1 MSKSSYKR
9 MWELITTQVSY
20 HVTSHMLRHT
30 FCTALHEAGIDLRT
44 AQYLMGHS
52 DIRMTAK
59 IYTHIEDKTIEMA
72 DEKIQKLFASQ
83 SSSQSKQNS

>member
-1 MSKSSYKR
+1 
-9 MWELITTQVSY
+9 LQV
-20 HVTSHMLRHT
+20 R
-30 FCTALHEAGIDLRT
+30 AGIDLRT

>member
-1 MSKSSYKR
+1 VR
-9 MWELITTQVSY
+9 
-20 HVTSHMLRHT
+20 
-30 FCTALHEAGIDLRT
+30 AGIDLRT